1 MDSFCTLLHIILP
14 EGVLFMKI
22 TLEEIRRKAVVNM
35 LDGACFG
42 YADDLVAD
50 TETKQVL
57 ALLIKGRLKLFGIL
71 GREDDVLIPWE
82 KIDTIGK
89 DTILVRAENVTESAG
104 RFSGGGGIIEKILGI
119 FGITR

>member
-1 MDSFCTLLHIILP
+1 
-14 EGVLFMKI
+14 MKI

-35 LDGACFG
+35 PDGACFG

-71 GREDDVLIPWE
+71 GREEDVLIPWE
-82 KIDTIGK
+82 KIETIGK
-89 DTILVRAENVTESAG
+89 DTILVRAEGAAQTAG
-104 RFSGGGGIIEKILGI
+104 KFSGGSALLDKILAV
-119 FGITR
+119 FGVVR

>member
-1 MDSFCTLLHIILP
+1 
-14 EGVLFMKI
+14 MKI
-22 TLEEIRRKAVVNM
+22 TLEEIRRKAIVNM

-42 YADDLVAD
+42 YADDLIAD

>member
-1 MDSFCTLLHIILP
+1 
-14 EGVLFMKI
+14 MKI

-57 ALLIKGRLKLFGIL
+57 ALLIRGRLKLFGIL
-71 GREDDVLIPWE
+71 GREEDVLIPWE
-82 KIDTIGK
+82 KIETIGR
-89 DTILVRAENVTESAG
+89 DTILVRAESTAHNSGKGFFGAG
-104 RFSGGGGIIEKILGI
+104 LLDKILAV
-119 FGITR
+119 FGISR

>member
-1 MDSFCTLLHIILP
+1 
-14 EGVLFMKI
+14 MKI

-57 ALLIKGRLKLFGIL
+57 ALLIRGRLKLFGIL
-71 GREDDVLIPWE
+71 GREEDVLIPWE
-82 KIDTIGK
+82 KIETIGK
-89 DTILVRAENVTESAG
+89 DAILVRAEGTAQTTGKFSAG
-104 RFSGGGGIIEKILGI
+104 GGLLNKILGL
-119 FGITR
+119 FGIAQ

>member
-42 YADDLVAD
+42 YADDLIAD

>member
-1 MDSFCTLLHIILP
+1 
-14 EGVLFMKI
+14 MKI
-22 TLEEIRRKAVVNM
+22 TLEEIRRKAVVNT

-50 TETKQVL
+50 TETKLVL
-57 ALLIKGRLKLFGIL
+57 ALLIRGRPKLFGIL
-71 GREDDVLIPWE
+71 GREEDILIPWE

-89 DTILVRAENVTESAG
+89 DTILVKTEGTAETAG
-104 RFSGGGGIIEKILGI
+104 RFINGGIVEKIFGI

>member
-42 YADDLVAD
+42 YADDLIAD

-82 KIDTIGK
+82 KIDTIGQ